1 MSYYDFT
8 TFLIENLNLFICI
21 FFLSL
26 FFIGCLF
33 WKHYL
38 SIWDPFTISV
48 LASTAGFSVVH
59 LLYIQEEIECY
70 YYVHY
75 LLTQIVFWVGFLW
88 LNKKIQIKAV
98 LHSSKIRYRYFR
110 IYVLLICLYL
120 LLNLIVYI
128 TAGIPIF
135 AEYRLGAIGVGGGFG
150 IITRALSIIS
160 IFVIYFTY
168 YYLFSKNKFAR
179 RVAISSLVLIL
190 LVSFLSGAK
199 SAFFNLLTILF
210 LFYILNRDLCHKQ
223 LLFLK
228 RYSLLILVGCFLAA
242 LVVII
247 VQTKGS
253 MQNAFSSMLFRIVS
267 YGDTYYMAY
276 PNANIEYLTSEGW
289 FGFIFGD
296 FLRTIRVIP
305 TNGYLGMGY
314 ELYDIANGTVGTLAG
329 PNPRHNV
336 IGYVSL
342 GYWGSILFSFCGGF
356 FLKLMRYKI
365 FNYDSHSEYKK
376 IFCIFFYKIA
386 VGFETDAPRCFT
398 DVTNFLL
405 FVPLIL
411 CLDSLLNLNKKT
423 HLSFVSLR

>member
-8 TFLIENLNLFICI
+8 TFLMENLDLFIYI

-48 LASTAGFSVVH
+48 LASTAGFSVVQ
-59 LLYIQEEIECY
+59 LLYIQEEIEWY

-75 LLTQIVFWVGFLW
+75 LLTQTAFWIGFLW
-88 LNKKIQIKAV
+88 FNKRIQIKV
-98 LHSSKIRYRYFR
+98 ILHRSKIKYRYFR
-110 IYVLLICLYL
+110 IYVLLVCSYL
-120 LLNLIVYI
+120 LLNLIGYI

-135 AEYRLGAIGVGGGFG
+135 AEYRLGAIGIGGGFG
-150 IITRALSIIS
+150 IVTRALSIIQM
-160 IFVIYFTY
+160 FVIYFTY
-168 YYLFSKNKFAR
+168 YYLFSKNEFIR
-179 RVAISSLVLIL
+179 RVALFSLMLIL

-199 SAFFNLLTILF
+199 SAFLNLLTILF
-210 LFYILNRDLCHKQ
+210 LFYILNRDLYYRQ
-223 LLFLK
+223 FLFFK
-228 RYSLLILVGCFLAA
+228 RYSLLFFVGCFLAA

-247 VQTKGS
+247 VQTQGS
-253 MQNAFSSMLFRIVS
+253 MQNAFSLMLFRIVS

-276 PNANIEYLTSEGW
+276 PNANIESLTSEGW
-289 FGFIFGD
+289 FSFIFGD
-296 FLRTIRVIP
+296 LLRTIRVIP
-305 TNGYLGMGY
+305 SNGYLGMGY
-314 ELYDIANGTVGTLAG
+314 ELYDIANGTVGALAG

-342 GYWGSILFSFCGGF
+342 GYWGSILFSFCGGL
-356 FLKLMRYKI
+356 FLKLMRYRI
-365 FNYDSHSEYKK
+365 FNCYYLSEYKK
-376 IFCIFFYKIA
+376 IFCILFYKIA

-411 CLDSLLNLNKKT
+411 CLDSLLNLNKKIR
-423 HLSFVSLR
+423 LSSVLLR

>member
-21 FFLSL
+21 FFFVSIFYWL
-26 FFIGCLF
+26 FVLEALFVYMGSFYHIGSSF
-33 WKHYL
+33 N
-38 SIWDPFTISV
+38 SRI
-48 LASTAGFSVVH
+48 SVVH

-190 LVSFLSGAK
+190 LVSF
-199 SAFFNLLTILF
+199 
-210 LFYILNRDLCHKQ
+210 
-223 LLFLK
+223 
-228 RYSLLILVGCFLAA
+228 
-242 LVVII
+242 
-247 VQTKGS
+247 
-253 MQNAFSSMLFRIVS
+253 
-267 YGDTYYMAY
+267 
-276 PNANIEYLTSEGW
+276 
-289 FGFIFGD
+289 FI
-296 FLRTIRVIP
+296 
-305 TNGYLGMGY
+305 
-314 ELYDIANGTVGTLAG
+314 
-329 PNPRHNV
+329 
-336 IGYVSL
+336 
-342 GYWGSILFSFCGGF
+342 WC
-356 FLKLMRYKI
+356 
-365 FNYDSHSEYKK
+365 
-376 IFCIFFYKIA
+376 
-386 VGFETDAPRCFT
+386 
-398 DVTNFLL
+398 
-405 FVPLIL
+405 
-411 CLDSLLNLNKKT
+411 
-423 HLSFVSLR
+423 